1 MEYVLLGVLLLGIVL
16 FLLGW
21 LVMVVICF
29 QRHPVTGLVAMLPGI
44 NILALPATWHRVSGW
59 VITGFIGVL
68 LAGAAWFAGANQHVY
83 RYAHTLGMNTAVP
96 PAETPARVAAPA
108 ATPEAAPQPVTHT
121 IEIPPEA
128 RATPAA
134 AALPAAQPA
143 VAPEPVPV
151 APPPPTPEE
160 LLAGAK
166 DLPANALYHVV
177 FESMAVSKLSGSE
190 GQYVR
195 ITQKDGH
202 RREGK
207 VNAVS
212 AHEIGLEERLEGG
225 TVTRTIKTDDIR
237 EAFIMTRKQG
247 QE

>member
-1 MEYVLLGVLLLGIVL
+1 MEYVLLGVLVLGIVL

-68 LAGAAWFAGANQHVY
+68 LAGVAWFAGANQHVY

-96 PAETPARVAAPA
+96 AQATVAAPA
-108 ATPEAAPQPVTHT
+108 ATPEAVPPPVTHT

-134 AALPAAQPA
+134 APPPAAQPA

-151 APPPPTPEE
+151 APQPPTPEE
-160 LLAGAK
+160 LLAGTK

-190 GQYVR
+190 GKYVR

-207 VNAVS
+207 VNAAS
-212 AHEIGLEERLEGG
+212 ASEIGLEERLEGG
-225 TVTRTIKTDDIR
+225 TVTRSIKTDDIR